1 MGKVYLQMDFLL
13 RVIRDKNGLHNIISL
28 FRKSGRLKC
37 PNGYALVFSP
47 ANAEDVKRLFVFCM
61 KYGVKFSDEEGFWHY
76 KNGIVTTPQGIR
88 FYVDWFDPLIFAE
101 TFLYD
106 VHFSDFHLENK
117 TVIQAG
123 GFIGDTALYYAYRGA
138 RVYSFE
144 PDPNLFNLALKNIKL
159 NPELSDKITMKNYA
173 IGKDEIIEFPL
184 NPHGEGGS
192 SAYSLAGKKTVR
204 VRSVS
209 IKTILEEFSIHD
221 PFLLD
226 LDIKGKEFEVIND
239 EAISRFKMVRI
250 EYTTSINGKK
260 IGDRQ
265 ELINKL
271 KEYGFNKIRIFKH
284 NESPFDLVDHGTIEA
299 VRDF

>member
-1 MGKVYLQMDFLL
+1 
-13 RVIRDKNGLHNIISL
+13 
-28 FRKSGRLKC
+28 
-37 PNGYALVFSP
+37 
-47 ANAEDVKRLFVFCM
+47 
-61 KYGVKFSDEEGFWHY
+61 
-76 KNGIVTTPQGIR
+76 
-88 FYVDWFDPLIFAE
+88 
-101 TFLYD
+101 
-106 VHFSDFHLENK
+106 
-117 TVIQAG
+117 
-123 GFIGDTALYYAYRGA
+123 
-138 RVYSFE
+138 
-144 PDPNLFNLALKNIKL
+144 
-159 NPELSDKITMKNYA
+159 
-173 IGKDEIIEFPL
+173 
-184 NPHGEGGS
+184 
-192 SAYSLAGKKTVR
+192 LAGKKTIR

-284 NESPFDLVDHGTIEA
+284 NENPFDLIDHGTIEA

>member
-1 MGKVYLQMDFLL
+1 MDLLL
-13 RVIRDKNGLHNIISL
+13 RVIGKKNGLHNIISL
-28 FRKSGRLKC
+28 YRKSGRLKC
-37 PNGYALVFSP
+37 PNGYVLVFSP
-47 ANAEDVKRLFVFCM
+47 ANAEDVKRLFAFCM
-61 KYGVKFSDEEGFWHY
+61 KYGVNFSDEEGFWHY
-76 KNGIVTTPQGIR
+76 KSGIVTTPQGIR
-88 FYVDWFDPLIFAE
+88 FNVDWFDPLIFAE

-144 PDPNLFNLALKNIKL
+144 PDTNLFNLALQNIKL
-159 NPELSDKITMKNYA
+159 NPELSDKIIMKNYA

-184 NPHGEGGS
+184 NPYGGGSS
-192 SAYSLAGKKTVR
+192 SAYSLAGKKTVS

-209 IKTILEEFSIHD
+209 IKTILKEFSIYD

-226 LDIKGKEFEVIND
+226 LDIKGKEFEVVND

-250 EYTTSINGKK
+250 EYTTFIDGKK

-265 ELINKL
+265 ELISKL
-271 KEYGFNKIRIFKH
+271 KEYGFNRIRIFKH
-284 NESPFDLVDHGTIEA
+284 NEGAYDLTDHGTIEA
-299 VRDF
+299 VR